1 MEKEKFI
8 REEIETELQDTAL
21 GNFKPKDFKVVV
33 DYYLDKINN
42 DRSKELYKKIIEENS
57 KEFLKN

>member
-21 GNFKPKDFKVVV
+21 GDFKPKDFKVVV
-33 DYYLDKINN
+33 DYYLDLSLIH
-42 DRSKELYKKIIEENS
+42 I
-57 KEFLKN
+57 